1 MRFKK
6 ASNRDLPP
14 RMLRRVRTLK
24 SGKQWV
30 GYYYDG
36 RDENGKRIEIPL
48 GTDLDVAKIEWAK
61 LDRKSVPKITRLLGD
76 VFNRYERDVIPGKM
90 PRTQKDNLL
99 SLRQL
104 RAAFSDAPID
114 AITPQIIAQYRDKRS
129 GKVRANREISLLSH
143 IYNMAREW
151 GVTERENPA
160 AGVRKNKERPRDFYA
175 GPEIWNAVYDRAAS
189 ELRDAMDLAYLT
201 GQRPAD
207 VLIMRAADCDDKYL
221 QVAQGKTSKKLRIEL
236 RSGDQV
242 NHLGLLVER
251 LLNQRKTR
259 GVRNPYLINT
269 QNGRAVTASMLRLR
283 FGDARKS
290 AIEYALEREDR
301 LLAEQIR
308 QFQFRDIRPKAA
320 SEITDLSHA
329 SRLLGHTDKRIT
341 ETVYRR
347 VGEIV
352 KPTR

>member
-1 MRFKK
+1 MRNKK
-6 ASNRDLPP
+6 AANRDLPP
-14 RMLRRVRTLK
+14 RMLRRVRNLK

-48 GTDLDVAKIEWAK
+48 GTDLDVAKMEWAK
-61 LDRKSVPKITRLLGD
+61 LDRKAVPKITRLLGD
-76 VFNRYERDVIPGKM
+76 AFNRYERDVIPGKM

-99 SLRQL
+99 SLKQL
-104 RAAFSDAPID
+104 RTAFSEAPID

-151 GVTERENPA
+151 GITEKENPA
-160 AGVRKNKERPRDFYA
+160 SGVRKNKERPRNFYA
-175 GPEIWNAVYDRAAS
+175 GPVIWDAVYKLAVA

-207 VLIMRAADCDDKYL
+207 ILTMRATDCIDGL
-221 QVAQGKTSKKLRIEL
+221 LHVSQGKTSKKLRIHL
-236 RSGDQV
+236 YTNDLPNQ
-242 NHLGLLVER
+242 LGLLIER
-251 LLNQRKTR
+251 LLEQRKAR
-259 GVRNPYLINT
+259 KVINPYLIT
-269 QNGRAVTASMLRLR
+269 TKDGRNVTASMLRLR
-283 FGDARKS
+283 FDDARK
-290 AIEYALEREDR
+290 AAFDLAKQEQDNA
-301 LLAEQIR
+301 LAEAIKL
-308 QFQFRDIRPKAA
+308 FQFRDIRPKAA
-320 SEITDLSHA
+320 SEIGDLTHA

-352 KPTR
+352 SPTR

>member
-1 MRFKK
+1 MRLKK
-6 ASNRDLPP
+6 TSNRDLPP

-36 RDENGKRIEIPL
+36 RDANGKRVEIPL

-61 LDRKSVPKITRLLGD
+61 LDRKAVPSIPRLLGD
-76 VFNRYERDVIPGKM
+76 VFNRYERDVIPAKM

-99 SLRQL
+99 SLKQL
-104 RAAFSDAPID
+104 RAAFADAPID

-151 GVTERENPA
+151 GITERENPA

-175 GPEIWNAVYDRAAS
+175 GPEIWTAVYECAAS

-207 VLIMRAADCDDKYL
+207 VLSMRAADCDDQYL

-236 RSGDQV
+236 CSGSQA
-242 NHLGLLVER
+242 NQLGLLVDR
-251 LLNQRKTR
+251 LLNQRKER
-259 GVRNPYLINT
+259 GVRNPFLIT
-269 QNGRAVTASMLRLR
+269 TPGGRAVTASMLRLR
-283 FGDARKS
+283 FDDARKA
-290 AIEYALEREDR
+290 AIGNALGIEDTD
-301 LLAEQIR
+301 LAEQIR

-320 SEITDLSHA
+320 SEIVDLKHA
-329 SRLLGHTDKRIT
+329 SRLLGHTDERIT
-341 ETVYRR
+341 ATIYRR